1 MYILYCIYIIHW
13 ICIVNIGIIY
23 AIKLKIRLHI
33 YIYTYTRTH
42 VFY

>member
-23 AIKLKIRLHI
+23 AIKLSYIR
-33 YIYTYTRTH
+33 
-42 VFY
+42 